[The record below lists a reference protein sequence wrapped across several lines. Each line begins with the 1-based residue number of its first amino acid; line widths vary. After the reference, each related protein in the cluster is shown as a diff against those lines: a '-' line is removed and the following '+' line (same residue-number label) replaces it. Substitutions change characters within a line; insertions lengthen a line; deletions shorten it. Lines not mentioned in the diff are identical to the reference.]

1 MIVNKYNKGN
11 GGGGTDYTAG
21 QYIQIAEDVISVTG
35 ITPDLY
41 LTTADT
47 QDFATEADI
56 TAATQGLATEAY
68 VTAAT
73 QGFITS
79 AYTGFTKTE
88 DFDELVENLEG
99 KEEVVASAL
108 TQLENSVLE
117 ISGSTPDLSNYY
129 TKAETDA
136 EITGATQGLATE
148 AYVTAA
154 TQGFATQAYVTA
166 ATSPIQTQLDDIER
180 VTATAYTELH
190 DAILEISGSTPDLS
204 NYYTKAETDAE
215 ITGATQGFITS
226 AYTGFTKTEDF
237 DDLVDMVETKEEVV
251 ASAITELHN
260 EILDISGDTPDMSNY
275 YTSAQTEE
283 AISAATSGKADKQNV
298 TARTVGNFLPRW
310 NSQGVITGDYQYFQ
324 RGITLNGGTNQ
335 TFFGTGPA
343 TLSFYAP
350 TSAGT
355 AGDILVSTGNGAPVW
370 TTDNK
375 VSSTSVSTIWK
386 GTQAEYDAITTKD
399 PNTFY
404 IIVETQG

>member
-1 MIVNKYNKGN
+1 MIVNKYKY
-11 GGGGTDYTAG
+11 GGGGSGSGSTYTAG
-21 QYIQIAEDVISVTG
+21 EYIQIAEDVISVTG

-47 QDFATEADI
+47 QD
-56 TAATQGLATEAY
+56 LVTEAY
-68 VTAAT
+68 VDAAITAGT

-204 NYYTKAETDAE
+204 NYFTKAETDAE
-215 ITGATQGFITS
+215 ITGATQGLATQAYVTAATQGLATQAYVTAATQGFITS

-237 DDLVDMVETKEEVV
+237 DDLVDMVETKEEVI
-251 ASAITELHN
+251 ASALTQLEN
-260 EILDISGDTPDMSNY
+260 SILEISGDTQVF
-275 YTSAQTEE
+275 ATE
-283 AISAATSGKADKQNV
+283 AYV
-298 TARTVGNFLPRW
+298 T
-310 NSQGVITGDYQYFQ
+310 
-324 RGITLNGGTNQ
+324 GITSPIDTRLHNVEMQMPGHHE
-335 TFFGTGPA
+335 
-343 TLSFYAP
+343 S
-350 TSAGT
+350 
-355 AGDILVSTGNGAPVW
+355 LVMTQYGNVEDGQGQIIAYFEPV
-370 TTDNK
+370 NYVVK
-375 VSSTSVSTIWK
+375 C
-386 GTQAEYDAITTKD
+386 TQSDYDALEAAGLIDST
-399 PNTFY
+399 TFY
-404 IIVETQG
+404 IIVENQGE

>member
-1 MIVNKYNKGN
+1 MIVNKYKN
-11 GGGGTDYTAG
+11 GGGGSGSGSTYTAG
-21 QYIQIAEDVISVTG
+21 EYIQIAEDVISVTG

-47 QDFATEADI
+47 QD
-56 TAATQGLATEAY
+56 LASKAY
-68 VTAAT
+68 VTGITNPIQTQVDDIERVTATALTELHDAILELSGDTPDLSNYYTKAETNAAITGAT

-166 ATSPIQTQLDDIER
+166 ATSGLASITYVD
-180 VTATAYTELH
+180 
-190 DAILEISGSTPDLS
+190 DAIEE
-204 NYYTKAETDAE
+204 AM
-215 ITGATQGFITS
+215 
-226 AYTGFTKTEDF
+226 TGFTPELPSYLDQEV
-237 DDLVDMVETKEEVV
+237 LEAKEEVI
-251 ASAITELHN
+251 ASALTHLQN
-260 EILDISGDTPDMSNY
+260 EILDISGDTPDLSNY
-275 YTSAQTEE
+275 YTSAQTED

-298 TARTVGNFLPRW
+298 TARESGDYWPRW
-310 NSQGVITGDYQYFQ
+310 NSQGVITGERQFYIRSNYVNGNGFYTVDPLGFDA
-324 RGITLNGGTNQ
+324 ITI
-335 TFFGTGPA
+335 F
-343 TLSFYAP
+343 AP

-386 GTQAEYDAITTKD
+386 GTQAQYDALATKD